1 MSDISEGQGWWI
13 ASDGKWYPPELH
25 PSVRQAAPVHSVAQ
39 TVPSGFGGSQTEAW
53 QSAPAGA
60 PAGAAP
66 AADHHVGPQ
75 FPDLFQK
82 ALEGSHLVD
91 NVSVKYADDDH
102 RSAAPSFTSTPV
114 GAASGSSA
122 KRRWRKGG

>member
-1 MSDISEGQGWWI
+1 MSEGQGWWI

-25 PSVRQAAPVHSVAQ
+25 PSVRQAAPVGQVAQ
-39 TVPSGFGGSQTEAW
+39 TVPSGFGGTSAQGW
-53 QSAPAGA
+53 QSAPAVT
-60 PAGAAP
+60 PAGAGA

-91 NVSVKYADDDH
+91 NVSVKYDDDH
-102 RSAAPSFTSTPV
+102 RNGAPSFTSTPV
-114 GAASGSSA
+114 GAASGGSG